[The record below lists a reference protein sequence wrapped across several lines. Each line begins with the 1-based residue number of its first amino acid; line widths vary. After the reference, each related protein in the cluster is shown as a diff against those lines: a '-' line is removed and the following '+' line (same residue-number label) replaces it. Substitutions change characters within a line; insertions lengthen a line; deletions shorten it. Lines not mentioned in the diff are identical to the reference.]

1 MGQIKE
7 RPSSL
12 TEQPTPDSQIELNL
26 LVQPRKD
33 MSVLAIR
40 RSIL

>member
-1 MGQIKE
+1 MGQMKE

-12 TEQPTPDSQIELNL
+12 TEQPTPDSQTELNL